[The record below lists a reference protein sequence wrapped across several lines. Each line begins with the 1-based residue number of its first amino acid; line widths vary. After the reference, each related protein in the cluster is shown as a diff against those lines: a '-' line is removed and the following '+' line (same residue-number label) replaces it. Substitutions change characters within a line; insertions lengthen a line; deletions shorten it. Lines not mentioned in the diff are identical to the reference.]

1 MLLGRQET
9 NMGLDMNCTYQI
21 SAYVDNVDLTSGDIR
36 EMVANGNVLLNSC
49 KDFGLAVN
57 IEENKYL
64 KIRRQR
70 AWSKI

>member
-1 MLLGRQET
+1 
-9 NMGLDMNCTYQI
+9 MGLDMNCTYQI
-21 SAYVDNVDLTSGDIR
+21 SAYVDNADLTGGDIR

-64 KIRRQR
+64 KIRR
-70 AWSKI
+70 